1 MRKLSL
7 LLAVSLLISCFCA
20 CDGEDTISLDSAE
33 TSATP
38 DSVMTDAD
46 MSYPDESTPSQ
57 NNSSATSSNNQSSK
71 EQVSSKNESTD
82 TDADYNEDAF
92 IPERDPEKE
101 EWEQWYMVL
110 ANPDNELSKEYI
122 ENVDKATINSSYS
135 TNRASSKYLDS
146 RAVDAFVAMCKAAK
160 KDKIKLYAVSAYRTY
175 SYQEGL
181 FKRRIQ
187 RFIDENGLGREAAE
201 KKAATMVARPGTS
214 EHHLGLAVDINSVE
228 TSFEKT
234 KEFKWLQDNAEKY
247 GFVLRYP
254 KNKKSI
260 TKIIYEPWHYRF
272 VGVEHAKEMNRLGLC
287 LEEYIEYLKG
297 QHN

>member
-7 LLAVSLLISCFCA
+7 LLAVLLLISCFCA
-20 CDGEDTISLDSAE
+20 CGGEDTASVDSTQ
-33 TSATP
+33 TSALP

-46 MSYPDESTPSQ
+46 ASYPDESS
-57 NNSSATSSNNQSSK
+57 TSGANGSGNDVSDGQTSK
-71 EQVSSKNESTD
+71 QQ
-82 TDADYNEDAF
+82 TDADGDYNKNPF
-92 IPERDPEKE
+92 VPERDPERE

-110 ANPDNELSKEYI
+110 VNPDNELSKEYI

-234 KEFKWLQDNAEKY
+234 KEFKWLQANAEKY

-287 LEEYIEYLKG
+287 LEEYVEHLK
-297 QHN
+297 NNSN